1 MLDGTK
7 GHVVELGFKI
17 PPHVQ
22 RSGSKAQN
30 SKYASDL
37 SSMTNPSELSD

>member
-1 MLDGTK
+1 MLDGIM
-7 GHVVELGFKI
+7 GHVVEPGFKI

-22 RSGSKAQN
+22 QSGSKAQN
-30 SKYASDL
+30 SKYTGDL